1 MTPLLQLVAWTT
13 VLTFVAILA
22 GAVFRNR
29 EWTLEGMKLALG
41 NRDNLPAASPLG
53 DRAVRAA
60 TNAQESFILFVPLAL
75 TAHAVGAD
83 DAALLGAQVF
93 FWARVVYLPVYWA
106 GITVVRSLIW
116 GVGVAGL
123 AMMLFA
129 II

>member
-60 TNAQESFILFVPLAL
+60 TNAQESFILFVPLDL

-83 DAALLGAQVF
+83 DAALVDPDRNALAPQLLGNHEDAV
-93 FWARVVYLPVYWA
+93 AVLR
-106 GITVVRSLIW
+106 
-116 GVGVAGL
+116 GVAD
-123 AMMLFA
+123 ADVV
-129 II
+129 